1 VSGENMAT
9 NNHQVRGQKMVK
21 TLVQLSS
28 DKLLERVVP
37 PQSWAEVGNSFS
49 LDVFCKNEIL
59 VQVQRFWLGQV
70 PCTLAAKMIQDALLR
85 YDSQQGIQRLL
96 IIYLCLIENIRTT
109 RLATPIYLY
118 RWTEGRTMLL
128 ERMLEGDVLLHCK
141 ELSLDMYN
149 FYTRQD
155 MLQAWS
161 FDGEPEFQLDRVR
174 LESREES
181 LVEDLLSRMPHLVVL
196 KLHTVCTDQMLEMLS
211 RTCVCLAGL
220 DVSFSKNV
228 TDSGVEIFCRS
239 SKTLQKSMKQIQ
251 LDGTSITSTGVL
263 LLLESLTNL
272 VSIES
277 SLMEKFLTSMQELY
291 SHSTLFDATVAR
303 NKKNSYRLKSLSLCI
318 RKYSDMRPSITE
330 LVAALFPYLEKIQ
343 VHHVHP
349 KEVETLLFLKNLHYL
364 KSLMIG
370 GVSLNYI
377 RPGLESMGKNLKTFR
392 YLCYGG
398 HGGKIDISLISE
410 NCKNLENLAIS
421 GNCLVSNQNFATNG
435 PDLFP
440 SLTELHINTHAFIPF
455 SIWSTIL
462 RYCVTLVQ
470 LDLTN
475 CEGLWDDSLEQ
486 ILASNPHSME
496 NLEKLCIRG
505 SHRGDVSLTERG
517 VSIINTRCPQLT
529 QLGDCFTWSLYG
541 SSSTGRRHGRDRDN
555 LSRGVL

>member
-9 NNHQVRGQKMVK
+9 NNHQTRGQKMVK

-96 IIYLCLIENIRTT
+96 IIYLCLIENIRTP

-155 MLQAWS
+155 MPQAWS

-196 KLHTVCTDQMLEMLS
+196 KLHTVCTDQMLDMLS

-228 TDSGVEIFCRS
+228 SDSGVEIFCRS
-239 SKTLQKSMKQIQ
+239 SKTLQKTMKQIQ

>member
-9 NNHQVRGQKMVK
+9 NNHQVRGQKIVK

-155 MLQAWS
+155 MPQAWS

>member
-1 VSGENMAT
+1 
-9 NNHQVRGQKMVK
+9 
-21 TLVQLSS
+21 
-28 DKLLERVVP
+28 
-37 PQSWAEVGNSFS
+37 
-49 LDVFCKNEIL
+49 
-59 VQVQRFWLGQV
+59 
-70 PCTLAAKMIQDALLR
+70 
-85 YDSQQGIQRLL
+85 
-96 IIYLCLIENIRTT
+96 
-109 RLATPIYLY
+109 
-118 RWTEGRTMLL
+118 
-128 ERMLEGDVLLHCK
+128 
-141 ELSLDMYN
+141 
-149 FYTRQD
+149 
-155 MLQAWS
+155 
-161 FDGEPEFQLDRVR
+161 
-174 LESREES
+174 
-181 LVEDLLSRMPHLVVL
+181 
-196 KLHTVCTDQMLEMLS
+196 
-211 RTCVCLAGL
+211 
-220 DVSFSKNV
+220 
-228 TDSGVEIFCRS
+228 
-239 SKTLQKSMKQIQ
+239 MKQIQ

-455 SIWSTIL
+455 AIWSTIL